1 MVQALQDWMKAR
13 RMHWLTL
20 VTHAGVIL
28 WALLHLVLYIVEN
41 PIDEVDWLTSVSGHT
56 GLNLLLLSLA
66 CTPLYIITGW
76 SPIIRVRRPL
86 GLYGFAF
93 IVMHFIIFVTLFHAF
108 YWTDIFSDILG
119 RNIYRA
125 GFGALVLMLPLAIT
139 STQGWQ
145 RRLRKNWSRLHKLMY
160 IIVIL
165 GALHYIWVDKRPNL
179 LTLLTEGQLDVL
191 FGQLLT
197 KSYFRM
203 ELVVLMLA
211 VRLPPVRQAIVRMR
225 RNRFPPKRK
234 GSGSRRPPTRVR
246 SQA

>member
-1 MVQALQDWMKAR
+1 MQALRDWMKTNR
-13 RMHWLTL
+13 IHWLML

-28 WALLHLVLYIVEN
+28 WALIHLVLYIVQN
-41 PIDEVDWLTSVSGHT
+41 PIDEVDWLTAVSGHT
-56 GLNLLLLSLA
+56 GFNLLLLSLA

-76 SPIIRVRRPL
+76 SPLIRVRRPL

-93 IVMHFIIFVTLFHAF
+93 IVVHFIIFIALFHAF

-125 GFGALVLMLPLAIT
+125 GFGALVLMVPLAVT

-165 GALHYIWVDKRPNL
+165 AAIHYIWVDKRPNL
-179 LTLLTEGQLDVL
+179 LTLITDGQLDVL
-191 FGQLLT
+191 AGQLLT
-197 KSYFRM
+197 KSYFRL
-203 ELVVLMLA
+203 ELIILMLA
-211 VRLPPVRQAIVRMR
+211 VRLSPIRQAIVSAR
-225 RNRFPPKRK
+225 RKRFPPKRK
-234 GSGSRRPPTRVR
+234 GSRSRQPSSRAQ